1 MIYLINKRDKCPSKQ
16 LQERKL
22 FNLTFGF
29 KGYAYLFF
37 IEFIRPQQMSL
48 AKLKTRQFDW

>member
-1 MIYLINKRDKCPSKQ
+1 MPIQTITGKEVD
-16 LQERKL
+16 
-22 FNLTFGF
+22 LTFGF

-48 AKLKTRQFDW
+48 AKLKTRQFDWQMSFEGLL